1 MRILELSYSLAS
13 GGAEHFAVD
22 LCNALTVGNE
32 VVLLTSDDD
41 RAISNRHYRSEVSR
55 EVRYVNLACK
65 SGHSISA
72 LFRICKTVL
81 RYRPDIVHFHTD
93 LFAVLLAVLCFRKCA
108 YVQTIH
114 SLAGVYLKNPL
125 LKPLYRYIYKRLV
138 VPVTISK
145 QCSVSYRNLYGLD
158 NDVLI
163 VNGRSRPGLTGDR
176 EKVREKLN
184 AFSKGRPVF
193 IHVARYGAPKNQ
205 KVLFDAFDRMSNVCL
220 VVVGGG
226 FPTAVMDAVDASKVM
241 FTGALSNVAD
251 YLAVSDFFVLSS
263 LYEGLPLALLEAMSY
278 GVIPI
283 STPAGG
289 VCDVIRDGENGFL
302 SKGFDADS
310 LAEAMQRA
318 LNHPVSKQL
327 VIDEYE
333 RYYSMK
339 SCAVQYLELF
349 KK

>member
-1 MRILELSYSLAS
+1 MKILEISYSLIP

-32 VVLLTSDDD
+32 VVLLTTDDD
-41 RAISNRHYRSEVSR
+41 RVLANRHYRSEVSR
-55 EVRYVNLACK
+55 DVRYVNLGCK
-65 SGHSISA
+65 SGHSIPA
-72 LFRICKTVL
+72 LFGICKTVL

-125 LKPLYRYIYKRLV
+125 LKPLYRCIYKRLV
-138 VPVTISK
+138 IPVTISRP
-145 QCSVSYRNLYGLD
+145 CSVSFKDLYKLD
-158 NDVLI
+158 NDILI
-163 VNGRSRPGLTGDR
+163 VNGRSRPALTGNQ
-176 EKVREKLN
+176 EKVRAELK
-184 AFSKGRPVF
+184 AFSKGRPIF
-193 IHVARYGAPKNQ
+193 IHVARYDAPKNQ

-226 FPTAVMDAVDASKVM
+226 FPTAVMDAEDASKVM

-302 SKGFDADS
+302 SRGFDSDS

-318 LNHPVSKQL
+318 LDHPVSKQQ
-327 VIDEYE
+327 IIGEYE
-333 RYYSMK
+333 RYYSMR
-339 SCAVQYLELF
+339 SCAAQYLELF